1 MSLSDSLVYQAKP
14 SAVSGH
20 KYRQNLPSYNKSEF
34 LPGEVIML
42 NVPCGRRGQFLNQK
56 MSYLKFRVTNTSAI
70 TASEVTAGKQATIA
84 PDYSVSSLISR
95 LELYHGS
102 NLLEQIH
109 EYGLLHTLWTD
120 MTGCGDAHLTTGN
133 VLEGMGTTN
142 RVGEDIPVNTSRVYA
157 IPLLSGIIG
166 CMQNKYLPTGDMSAG
181 DLRVEITLANTNDG
195 VTTSLT
201 NTVAAAKT
209 WKVSDVELMLE
220 YVELNSSAAQMI
232 SSQNAGGYAISF
244 DSFANYASTVAA
256 GKNAN
261 ILIPARYSS
270 LKTLFTIFRLQDD
283 INKPGKKTISARA
296 NPITDDGQWYYSIGG
311 KNVPSTP
318 VKSNTEAYAEMS
330 KAIHAFGAVDHT
342 SMIQR
347 STWTADSGTYVIA
360 SDLETLAHKSK
371 LTESGIN
378 TLSANTH
385 LIMQFGGTNGLAA
398 AVRVDTFA
406 HYDAILLIQNGVCSV
421 QF

>member
-1 MSLSDSLVYQAKP
+1 
-14 SAVSGH
+14 
-20 KYRQNLPSYNKSEF
+20 
-34 LPGEVIML
+34 
-42 NVPCGRRGQFLNQK
+42 

-70 TASEVTAGKQATIA
+70 TAGEVTGGKQATIA

-95 LELYHGS
+95 LEIYHGS

-120 MTGCGDAHLTTGN
+120 MTGCSDAHLTTGN
-133 VLEGMGTTN
+133 VLEGMGTSV
-142 RVGEDIPVNTSRVYA
+142 RVGENLTIGNSRVYA

-166 CMQNKYLPTGDMSAG
+166 CMQSKYLPTGDMSAG
-181 DLRVEITLANTNDG
+181 DLRVEITLTNNNNG
-195 VTTSLT
+195 IVVSQEASTAGTKS
-201 NTVAAAKT
+201 
-209 WKVSDVELMLE
+209 WKVSEVELMLE

-244 DSFANYASTVAA
+244 DSFANYASTVASG

-270 LKTLFTIFRLQDD
+270 LKTLFSIFRIQDN
-283 INKPGKKTISARA
+283 INKDTEKSISARA

-330 KAIHAFGAVDHT
+330 KALHAFGAVDHT

-347 STWTADSGTYVIA
+347 STWIADSGTYVIA
-360 SDLETLAHKSK
+360 ADLETLAHKSK

>member
-20 KYRQNLPSYNKSEF
+20 KYRQNLPTYNKASF
-34 LPGEVIML
+34 FPGEVMML
-42 NVPCGRRGQFLNQK
+42 NVPCGRRGQYLNQK
-56 MSYLKFRVTNTSAI
+56 MSYLKFRVNNTSVRT
-70 TASEVTAGKQATIA
+70 TAEAGDGKQATIT
-84 PDYSVSSLISR
+84 PDYSVSSLIAR
-95 LELYHGS
+95 LEIYHGS

-120 MTGCGDAHLTTGN
+120 ITGCSDAHLSTGN
-133 VLEGMGTTN
+133 VLEGMGTTV
-142 RVGEDIPVNTSRVYA
+142 RTGEGIAVGDSRVYA

-166 CMQNKYLPTGDMSAG
+166 CMQSKYLPTGDMSAG
-181 DLRVEITLANTNDG
+181 DLRVEITLANNNDG
-195 VTTSLT
+195 VTTNLT
-201 NTVAAAKT
+201 NTTAGTKT
-209 WKVSDVELMLE
+209 WTVSDVELMLE
-220 YVELNSSAAQMI
+220 YVELNSEAARMI
-232 SSQNAGGYAISF
+232 SAQNSGGYAISF
-244 DSFANYASTVAA
+244 DSFANYASTVSA

-270 LKTLFTIFRLQDD
+270 LKTLFTIFRLQSD
-283 INKPGKKTISARA
+283 INKADAKTISARA
-296 NPITDDGQWYYSIGG
+296 NPVTDAGQWYYSIGG

-318 VKSNTEAYAEMS
+318 VKSDTEAYAELAKS
-330 KAIHAFGAVDHT
+330 VHAFGAVDHT

-347 STWTADSGTYVIA
+347 STWIAESGTYVVA
-360 SDLETLAHKSK
+360 ADLETLAHKSK

-385 LIMQFGGTNGLAA
+385 LIMQFGGANGLAA
-398 AVRVDTFA
+398 AVRVDSFA